1 MTATIRAHR
10 VTPLVVGVVVLTLIV
25 LIAIAAPI
33 LSGGR
38 DPSLILPHERAL
50 APSLSYPFGTD
61 LLGRDLFART
71 LYGTRISL
79 AVGLGVALAATVA
92 GTIVGMIAGYVR
104 ALDGVLMRLIDGLMA
119 IPPVLLAVALMA
131 VMRGSLF
138 NVIFSIALAELPRIA
153 RLARAS
159 VLSVRSQL
167 FVQAAITSGT
177 RTPAILI
184 RHILPNIA
192 ASIVVQATFIG
203 ASAIL
208 LEAVLS
214 FIGAGIPPTT
224 PSWGNIMA
232 EGRSLW
238 QVKPHILVFPAVLLT
253 ITVLGVNLVGDGLR
267 DRFDPRGRAG

>member
-10 VTPLVVGVVVLTLIV
+10 VTPLAVGVVVLTLVV

-50 APSLSYPFGTD
+50 VPSLIYPFGTD

-138 NVIFSIALAELPRIA
+138 NVIFAIALAELPRIA
-153 RLARAS
+153 RLTRAS

-267 DRFDPRGRAG
+267 DRFDPRARAG

>member
-10 VTPLVVGVVVLTLIV
+10 VTPLAVGVVVLALIV

-50 APSLSYPFGTD
+50 APNLIYPFGTD

-138 NVIFSIALAELPRIA
+138 NVIFAIALAELPRIA

-238 QVKPHILVFPAVLLT
+238 QVKPHILVFPAFLLT